1 LGLGTNKAEPSVTGS
16 DSCEPFEWA
25 GLENFGRARF
35 EELTR
40 VDSEVWRK
48 ELKDHAELY
57 EKLKARMPMEL
68 YALREELERA
78 L

>member
-1 LGLGTNKAEPSVTGS
+1 MKTPLGLQPCYE
-16 DSCEPFEWA
+16 DLEWA

-40 VDSEVWRK
+40 VDPEVWRK
-48 ELKDHAELY
+48 EVKDHAALY
-57 EKLKARMPMEL
+57 EKLKARMRKEL